1 MDRPNILVVVMDTAR
16 AQSSLPQENP
26 AVLPNLKS
34 LAEDGVTFTQAI
46 TTAPWTLP
54 SHASMFTGQY
64 TRDHGTH
71 AGNKSF
77 SPEFDP
83 LPELLQKEGYNT
95 VGISNNTWISPTF
108 GFGRGFDDFY
118 QGWELFSSEADLS
131 DIIRSDENWRN
142 KLGQLFQ
149 RVNWPKAHRSLGNA
163 LYAKFFQN
171 QYDSGALLTNH
182 RIKNWINKKANVDS
196 PFFMFINY
204 VEPHLEYDPPRS
216 FRYKHLPSG
225 MSPRQAEKANQDQ
238 WGYISGDIDM
248 KEWEFQALEALY
260 TAELEYIDYRL
271 GKVITFLRE
280 SGVLENT
287 FIVVLGDH
295 GENIGNHGLMDHQYS
310 LHDTLLRVPMI
321 FRYPESIPSGK
332 IVESQVEVRDLF
344 PTILDVA
351 SVQSPK
357 VDSISRNRLV
367 AEEMGRDQTIAEYVT
382 PQPAIESLR
391 QRAENADE
399 VMSKF
404 NRSLRCIR
412 TDRWKYIQASDG
424 SEWLFNLRTDPDE
437 IENVVEDRPE
447 TAQRLLEELKN
458 MHGPMKIAESSGMS
472 QLDDS
477 TQERLRQLGYI

>member
-1 MDRPNILVVVMDTAR
+1 
-16 AQSSLPQENP
+16 
-26 AVLPNLKS
+26 
-34 LAEDGVTFTQAI
+34 
-46 TTAPWTLP
+46 
-54 SHASMFTGQY
+54 
-64 TRDHGTH
+64 
-71 AGNKSF
+71 
-77 SPEFDP
+77 
-83 LPELLQKEGYNT
+83 
-95 VGISNNTWISPTF
+95 
-108 GFGRGFDDFY
+108 
-118 QGWELFSSEADLS
+118 
-131 DIIRSDENWRN
+131 
-142 KLGQLFQ
+142 
-149 RVNWPKAHRSLGNA
+149 
-163 LYAKFFQN
+163 
-171 QYDSGALLTNH
+171 
-182 RIKNWINKKANVDS
+182 
-196 PFFMFINY
+196 
-204 VEPHLEYDPPRS
+204 
-216 FRYKHLPSG
+216 
-225 MSPRQAEKANQDQ
+225 MSPQQAKKANQDQ